1 MTYKQ
6 VCRLCFLGI
15 DDELKDDATSVYTT
29 DISSSFFPVP
39 AAIAVG
45 TVAGPPIAPAAGAAP
60 VYELQQYGVKA
71 VTFTQ
76 RKNTKRMK
84 FSLNGALNNIN
95 LSNKAKIIIE
105 SVTIPNILSHTYKQS
120 KCVNNIQLR
129 LRGLSK
135 NISWDST
142 SKGKSTLMF
151 SCPVL
156 LNTQGYGET
165 KGGAL
170 STDLDALALT
180 QKPRINADN
189 NGHLFINTSPD
200 TLYNF
205 SIDDSFLKSG
215 IFEFELLYDIG
226 NCIRNEAIENQFS
239 YVPQTIDFDNDK
251 DDFEQFM
258 ISIIIMDVEEEDD
271 KLYNSE
277 ELINKINHLIYRK

>member
-6 VCRLCFLGI
+6 VCRLTFLGI
-15 DDELKDDATSVYTT
+15 DDELKNDPTSVYTT
-29 DISSSFFPVP
+29 NINSSFFPVP
-39 AAIAVG
+39 ADISSNG
-45 TVAGPPIAPAAGAAP
+45 AP
-60 VYELQQYGVKA
+60 VYEYQQYGVRMDPSNNF
-71 VTFTQ
+71 VQ
-76 RKNTKRMK
+76 RTNTKRMR

-105 SVTIPNILSHTYKQS
+105 SVTIPNILSHTFKQS

-142 SKGKSTLMF
+142 SKGKSTLIF
-151 SCPVL
+151 SCPVFF
-156 LNTQGYGET
+156 NTQGYGD
-165 KGGAL
+165 
-170 STDLDALALT
+170 STGTPMPDQITAA
-180 QKPRINADN
+180 QRPRINADN

-205 SIDDSFLKSG
+205 GIDDSFLKNG

-226 NCIRNEAIENQFS
+226 NCIFNESVANRFL
-239 YVPQTIDFDNDK
+239 YVPQTINFANDK

-258 ISIIIMDVEEEDD
+258 ISIIIMDVEDDND
-271 KLYNSE
+271 KLYDNE
-277 ELINKINHLIYRK
+277 EMINKINKLLIGKYSMKL

>member
-15 DDELKDDATSVYTT
+15 DDELKNDASSVYTT
-29 DISSSFFPVP
+29 TLNSSFFPVP
-39 AAIAVG
+39 AAVAIADA
-45 TVAGPPIAPAAGAAP
+45 TE
-60 VYELQQYGVKA
+60 YESQKYGVKA

-76 RKNTKRMK
+76 KTNTKRMR

-105 SVTIPNILSHTYKQS
+105 SVTIPNILSHTFKQS

-142 SKGKSTLMF
+142 SKGKSTLIF
-151 SCPVL
+151 SCPVFF
-156 LNTQGYGET
+156 NTQGYGET
-165 KGGAL
+165 I
-170 STDLDALALT
+170 STLAPDGVAAANRLRFNT
-180 QKPRINADN
+180 DN

-205 SIDDSFLKSG
+205 NIDDSFLKTG
-215 IFEFELLYDIG
+215 IFEFELLYDVG
-226 NCIRNEAIENQFS
+226 NCIFSENSNNNFS
-239 YVPQTIDFDNDK
+239 YIPQTINFTNDK

-258 ISIIIMDVEEEDD
+258 ISIIIMDIEEEDD
-271 KLYNSE
+271 KLYNDKD
-277 ELINKINHLIYRK
+277 LLNKINNLIYRK

>member
-1 MTYKQ
+1 MSYVQKA
-6 VCRLCFLGI
+6 RLTFLGI
-15 DDELKDDATSVYTT
+15 DDELKNDNSSVYTT
-29 DISSSFFPVP
+29 NLNSSFFPVP
-39 AAIAVG
+39 AV
-45 TVAGPPIAPAAGAAP
+45 VALAAAP
-60 VYELQQYGVKA
+60 VYEGQQYGVKA
-71 VTFTQ
+71 VAFTQ
-76 RKNTKRMK
+76 RKNTKRMR
-84 FSLNGALNNIN
+84 FSLNGSLNNIK

-105 SVTIPNILSHTYKQS
+105 SVAIPNILSHTYKQS

-142 SKGKSTLMF
+142 SKGKSTLIF

-170 STDLDALALT
+170 SVDLDGLALT

-205 SIDDSFLKSG
+205 NIDDSFLKNG
-215 IFEFELLYDIG
+215 VFEFELLYDIG
-226 NCIRNEAIENQFS
+226 NCILNEATENQFS
-239 YVPQTIDFDNDK
+239 YIPQTINDNDK

-258 ISIIIMDVEEEDD
+258 ISLIVMDIDEDD
-271 KLYNSE
+271 EKLYNDRE
-277 ELINKINHLIYRK
+277 FLNKINKLLLRN

>member
-1 MTYKQ
+1 MTYVQKA
-6 VCRLCFLGI
+6 RLTFLGI
-15 DDELKDDATSVYTT
+15 DDELKNDASSVYSTVINST
-29 DISSSFFPVP
+29 FYPVP
-39 AAIAVG
+39 AAVAIA
-45 TVAGPPIAPAAGAAP
+45 AATE
-60 VYELQQYGVKA
+60 YEGQKYGVRA

-76 RKNTKRMK
+76 RNNTKRMR
-84 FSLNGALNNIN
+84 FSLNGGLNNIN

-142 SKGKSTLMF
+142 SKGKSTLIF

-165 KGGAL
+165 KGGTGAADIDGL
-170 STDLDALALT
+170 ALA

-189 NGHLFINTSPD
+189 NGHLFINTSPE

-205 SIDDSFLKSG
+205 NIDDSFLKTG
-215 IFEFELLYDIG
+215 KFEFELLYDIV
-226 NCIRNEAIENQFS
+226 NCIFNETTENRFL
-239 YVPQTIDFDNDK
+239 YVPQTINFDNDK

-258 ISIIIMDVEEEDD
+258 ISIIIMDVEEDDD
-271 KLYNSE
+271 KLYNDKD
-277 ELINKINHLIYRK
+277 LLNKINHLVYRK

>member
-1 MTYKQ
+1 MSYVQKA
-6 VCRLCFLGI
+6 RLTFLGI
-15 DDELKDDATSVYTT
+15 DDELKNDDSSVYSTNL
-29 DISSSFFPVP
+29 SSSFYPVP
-39 AAIAVG
+39 TAVAAVDA
-45 TVAGPPIAPAAGAAP
+45 TE
-60 VYELQQYGVKA
+60 YESQKYGVQA

-76 RKNTKRMK
+76 RTNTKRMR

-105 SVTIPNILSHTYKQS
+105 SVTIPNILSHTFKQS

-142 SKGKSTLMF
+142 SKGKSTLLF
-151 SCPVL
+151 SCPVFF
-156 LNTQGYGET
+156 NTQGYGDT
-165 KGGAL
+165 TGTPLPDQYTA
-170 STDLDALALT
+170 A
-180 QKPRINADN
+180 QRPRINADN

-205 SIDDSFLKSG
+205 NIDDSFLKTG

-226 NCIRNEAIENQFS
+226 NCILNESTANQYS
-239 YVPQTIDFDNDK
+239 YVPQTINFTNDK

-258 ISIIIMDVEEEDD
+258 ISIIVMDIEEEDD
-271 KLYNSE
+271 KLYNDKD
-277 ELINKINHLIYRK
+277 LLNKINNLIYRK

>member
-1 MTYKQ
+1 MTYVQKA
-6 VCRLCFLGI
+6 RLTFLGI
-15 DDELKDDATSVYTT
+15 DDELKNDTSSVYSTVINST
-29 DISSSFFPVP
+29 FYPVP
-39 AAIAVG
+39 AAVAVS
-45 TVAGPPIAPAAGAAP
+45 AAT
-60 VYELQQYGVKA
+60 VYEGQQYGVKD
-71 VTFTQ
+71 VSNNFTQ
-76 RKNTKRMK
+76 RTNTKRMR

-142 SKGKSTLMF
+142 SKGKSTLIF
-151 SCPVL
+151 SCPVF

-165 KGGAL
+165 L
-170 STDLDALALT
+170 STVAPDGLSVA
-180 QKPRINADN
+180 QRPRINADN
-189 NGHLFINTSPD
+189 NGHLFINTSPE

-205 SIDDSFLKSG
+205 NIDDSFLKTG

-226 NCIRNEAIENQFS
+226 NCIFSENANNRFL
-239 YVPQTIDFDNDK
+239 YVPQTINFDNDK

-258 ISIIIMDVEEEDD
+258 ISIIIMDVEEDDD
-271 KLYNSE
+271 KLYNDKD
-277 ELINKINHLIYRK
+277 LLNKINHLVYRK

>member
-15 DDELKDDATSVYTT
+15 DDELKNDASSVYTT
-29 DISSSFFPVP
+29 NINSSFFPIP
-39 AAIAVG
+39 AAVAIADA
-45 TVAGPPIAPAAGAAP
+45 TE
-60 VYELQQYGVKA
+60 YESQKYGVKA

-76 RKNTKRMK
+76 KTNTKRMR
-84 FSLNGALNNIN
+84 FSLNGALNNIT

-105 SVTIPNILSHTYKQS
+105 SVTLPNILSHTFKQS

-142 SKGKSTLMF
+142 SKGKSTLIF
-151 SCPVL
+151 SCPVFF
-156 LNTQGYGET
+156 NTQGYGET
-165 KGGAL
+165 I
-170 STDLDALALT
+170 STLAPDGVAAANRLRFNT
-180 QKPRINADN
+180 DN

-205 SIDDSFLKSG
+205 NIDDSFLKTG
-215 IFEFELLYDIG
+215 IFEFELLYDVG
-226 NCIRNEAIENQFS
+226 NCIFSENSNNNFS
-239 YVPQTIDFDNDK
+239 YIPQTINFTNDK

-258 ISIIIMDVEEEDD
+258 ISIIIMDIEEDDD
-271 KLYNSE
+271 KLYNDK
-277 ELINKINHLIYRK
+277 ELLNKINNLIYRK

>member
-1 MTYKQ
+1 MTYVQKA
-6 VCRLCFLGI
+6 RLTFLGI
-15 DDELKDDATSVYTT
+15 DDELKNDASSVYTT
-29 DISSSFFPVP
+29 NINSSFFPIP
-39 AAIAVG
+39 AVVD
-45 TVAGPPIAPAAGAAP
+45 VAAATE
-60 VYELQQYGVKA
+60 YENQKYGVQA

-76 RKNTKRMK
+76 RTNTKRMR

-170 STDLDALALT
+170 STDIDGLALT

-205 SIDDSFLKSG
+205 NIDDSFLKSG

-239 YVPQTIDFDNDK
+239 YIPQTINFANDK

-258 ISIIIMDVEEEDD
+258 ISIIIMDIEEED
-271 KLYNSE
+271 KLYNDKD
-277 ELINKINHLIYRK
+277 LLNKINNLIYRK

>member
-1 MTYKQ
+1 MSYKQ

-15 DDELKDDATSVYTT
+15 DDELKDDTSSVYSTNLN
-29 DISSSFFPVP
+29 SSFYPVP
-39 AAIAVG
+39 AAV
-45 TVAGPPIAPAAGAAP
+45 TAATATE
-60 VYELQQYGVKA
+60 YESQKYGVKA

-76 RKNTKRMK
+76 RNNTKRMR
-84 FSLNGALNNIN
+84 FSLNGGLNNIN

-105 SVTIPNILSHTYKQS
+105 SVTIPNILSHTFKQS

-142 SKGKSTLMF
+142 SKGKSTLLF
-151 SCPVL
+151 SCPVFF
-156 LNTQGYGET
+156 NTQGYGDT
-165 KGGAL
+165 TGTPLPDQYTA
-170 STDLDALALT
+170 A
-180 QKPRINADN
+180 QRPRINADN

-205 SIDDSFLKSG
+205 NIDDSFLKTG

-226 NCIRNEAIENQFS
+226 NCILNESTANQYS
-239 YVPQTIDFDNDK
+239 YVPQTINFTNDK

-258 ISIIIMDVEEEDD
+258 ISIIVMDIEEEDD
-271 KLYNSE
+271 KLYNDKD
-277 ELINKINHLIYRK
+277 LLNKINNLIYRKK

>member
-1 MTYKQ
+1 MSYKQ

-15 DDELKDDATSVYTT
+15 DDELKNDASSVYSTNLN
-29 DISSSFFPVP
+29 SSFYPVP
-39 AAIAVG
+39 TAVA
-45 TVAGPPIAPAAGAAP
+45 VAAAP
-60 VYELQQYGVKA
+60 VYEAQQYGVQA
-71 VTFTQ
+71 VAFTQ
-76 RKNTKRMK
+76 RNNTKRMR

-105 SVTIPNILSHTYKQS
+105 SVTIPNILSHTLKQS

-142 SKGKSTLMF
+142 SKGKSTLIF

-156 LNTQGYGET
+156 LNSQGYGET

-170 STDLDALALT
+170 SANTDGLALT

-189 NGHLFINTSPD
+189 NGRLFINTSPD
-200 TLYNF
+200 ILYNF
-205 SIDDSFLKSG
+205 SIDDSFLKTG
-215 IFEFELLYDIG
+215 IFEFELLYDVG
-226 NCIRNEAIENQFS
+226 NCILSEATENEFS
-239 YVPQTIDFDNDK
+239 YVPQTINFANDK

-258 ISIIIMDVEEEDD
+258 ISIIIMDIEEDD
-271 KLYNSE
+271 EKLYNDKD
-277 ELINKINHLIYRK
+277 LLNIINNLIYRI

>member
-1 MTYKQ
+1 MSYKQ
-6 VCRLCFLGI
+6 VCRLTFLGI
-15 DDELKDDATSVYTT
+15 DDELKNDASSVYSTNLN
-29 DISSSFFPVP
+29 SSFFPVP
-39 AAIAVG
+39 AAVTI
-45 TVAGPPIAPAAGAAP
+45 AGATE
-60 VYELQQYGVKA
+60 YEGQKYGVEA

-76 RKNTKRMK
+76 RTNTKRMR

-105 SVTIPNILSHTYKQS
+105 SVTIPNILSHTFKQS

-142 SKGKSTLMF
+142 SKGKSSLIF
-151 SCPVL
+151 SCPVM

-170 STDLDALALT
+170 SADIDGLALT

-205 SIDDSFLKSG
+205 NIDDSFLKTG

-226 NCIRNEAIENQFS
+226 NCIYNDTTENEFLYI
-239 YVPQTIDFDNDK
+239 PQTINFDNDK

-258 ISIIIMDVEEEDD
+258 ISIIVMDVEEDND
-271 KLYNSE
+271 KLYNDKD
-277 ELINKINHLIYRK
+277 LLNKINNLIYRK

>member
-1 MTYKQ
+1 MTYVQKA
-6 VCRLCFLGI
+6 RLTFLGI
-15 DDELKDDATSVYTT
+15 DDELKNDASSVYSTV
-29 DISSSFFPVP
+29 INSSFFPIP
-39 AAIAVG
+39 AAIAV
-45 TVAGPPIAPAAGAAP
+45 GAAP

-170 STDLDALALT
+170 STDLDGLPLT

-258 ISIIIMDVEEEDD
+258 ISIIIMDVEEDND
-271 KLYNSE
+271 KLYNDKD
-277 ELINKINHLIYRK
+277 LLNKINNLIYRK

>member
-1 MTYKQ
+1 MSYKQ
-6 VCRLCFLGI
+6 VCRLTFLGI
-15 DDELKDDATSVYTT
+15 DDELKNDASSVYSTNL
-29 DISSSFFPVP
+29 SSSFYPIPTAV
-39 AAIAVG
+39 AIA
-45 TVAGPPIAPAAGAAP
+45 AAP
-60 VYELQQYGVKA
+60 TYEGQKYGVQA

-76 RKNTKRMK
+76 RTNTKRMR
-84 FSLNGALNNIN
+84 FSLNGGLNNIN

-105 SVTIPNILSHTYKQS
+105 SVTIPNILSHTFKQS

-142 SKGKSTLMF
+142 SKGKSTLIF
-151 SCPVL
+151 SCPVFF
-156 LNTQGYGET
+156 NTQGYGET
-165 KGGAL
+165 TSAYGPDLVSL
-170 STDLDALALT
+170 S

-205 SIDDSFLKSG
+205 NIDDSFLKSG

-226 NCIRNEAIENQFS
+226 NCITNESTAAYFT
-239 YVPQTIDFDNDK
+239 YVPQTINFDNDK

-258 ISIIIMDVEEEDD
+258 ISIIVMDVEEDDD
-271 KLYNSE
+271 KLYNDKD
-277 ELINKINHLIYRK
+277 LLNKINHLVYRK